1 MINISAK
8 NRIDRALDIIVHF
21 PGRAINKV
29 KIHVLEPRPAR
40 FLSSSNRPTGG
51 VTPVQHPKYFLRRR
65 LHPQAH
71 PGEPGLA
78 QS

>member
-29 KIHVLEPRPAR
+29 KVDVLEPRLAR
-40 FLSSSNRPTGG
+40 LLSSSNRPAGG
-51 VTPVQHPKYFLRRR
+51 MTPVQHPKDFLRRR

-71 PGEPGLA
+71 PGKAGLA